1 MIVEIL
7 TIGNEILI
15 GKTQDTNSYWMAKR
29 IAKYGHRL
37 KRITTIGDNLD
48 EIASTLQEILDR
60 KPDII
65 ITTGG
70 LGPTFDDM
78 TLKGIALGLDREI
91 ELNQHAFNSI
101 KKAYDNATR
110 RGILKLEG
118 MTKERKKMAYLP
130 QGSTPLPNTVGTAP
144 GVKLE
149 EKGTSIFILP
159 GVPAEMKS
167 MFRNV
172 ITPFL
177 KEKRGRFIEKGFIF
191 TGIGESQI
199 APYITKLE
207 QEYPKLW
214 IKTHPRIGLSVEVEL
229 SITCFNI
236 ENGETLI
243 QEAIIK
249 AKEIVNN
256 LHGKIKSD

>member
-1 MIVEIL
+1 MNVEIL

-15 GKTQDTNSYWMAKR
+15 GKTQDTNSNWMAKR
-29 IAKYGHRL
+29 IAKYGHLL
-37 KRITTIGDNLD
+37 KRITTIGDSLD
-48 EIASTLQEILDR
+48 EISLTLQEILDR

-78 TLKGIALGLDREI
+78 TLEGIAIGLNREI
-91 ELNQHAFNSI
+91 ELNKHAFNSI
-101 KKAYDNATR
+101 KKAYDNASR

-130 QGSTPLPNTVGTAP
+130 RGSTPLPNTVGTAP

-149 EKGTSIFILP
+149 EKDTLIFILP

-172 ITPFL
+172 ITPYL
-177 KEKRGRFIEKGFIF
+177 KEKKGKFIDKGFIF

-199 APYITKLE
+199 APYITNLE
-207 QEYPKLW
+207 HEYPKLW
-214 IKTHPRIGLSVEVEL
+214 IKTHPRNGLSVEVEL
-229 SITCFNI
+229 SITCFNVQ
-236 ENGETLI
+236 NGEELV
-243 QEAIIK
+243 EKAIKK
-249 AKEIVNN
+249 AKEIVYN
-256 LHGKIKSD
+256 LHGKIKSE

>member
-1 MIVEIL
+1 MNVEIL

-15 GKTQDTNSYWMAKR
+15 GKTQDTNSNWMAKR

-37 KRITTIGDNLD
+37 KRITTIGDSID
-48 EIASTLQEILDR
+48 EISSTLQEILNR

-78 TLKGIALGLDREI
+78 TLEGIAIGLNREL

-101 KKAYDNATR
+101 KKAYDNASR
-110 RGILKLEG
+110 KGILKLEG

-144 GVKLE
+144 GVKLD
-149 EKGTSIFILP
+149 EKDTSIFILP

-177 KEKRGRFIEKGFIF
+177 KEKKGKFIEKGFIF

-229 SITCFNI
+229 SITCFNVQ
-236 ENGETLI
+236 NGEELVE
-243 QEAIIK
+243 EAIK
-249 AKEIVNN
+249 KTKEIVYN
-256 LHGKIKSD
+256 LHGKIKSE